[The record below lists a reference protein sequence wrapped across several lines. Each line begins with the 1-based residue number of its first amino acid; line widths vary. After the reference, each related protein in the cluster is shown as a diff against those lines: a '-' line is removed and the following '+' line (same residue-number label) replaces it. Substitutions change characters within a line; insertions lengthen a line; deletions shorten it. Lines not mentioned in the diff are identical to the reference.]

1 MEKKYILAIDQGTT
15 SSRAIVFDKKGNK
28 ISQAQMEFRQIF
40 PESGWVEHDAE
51 EIWHTTYEVI
61 KEAVNREEISTADIA
76 GIGITNQRET
86 TVIWDRKTSEPIY
99 NAIVWQSRQSKD
111 ICEDLINKGY
121 KDLIHEKTGLLINP
135 YFSASK
141 IKWIL
146 DHVEGAKEK
155 AKRGELAFGT
165 IDTWLIWKL
174 TKGKVHVTD
183 YTNASRTCLFNIH
196 TLTWDDELLE
206 LFGVDKSM
214 LPEVRSSSEVYGYA
228 TRLEELGDTLIPI
241 AGIAGDQQ
249 ASLFGQGCF
258 KTGDLKNTYGT
269 GCFML
274 MNTGDKPVLS
284 NNGLLTTIA
293 WGIDGK
299 VTYALEGSVFIA
311 GSSVQ
316 WLRDGLRFFEDARFS
331 EIYATRIQSCDG
343 VYVVPAFTGL
353 GAPYWDDDARGAIF
367 GVTRATSKEH
377 IIRATLEAIAF
388 QSKDVMEVMKQESQA
403 EINHLA
409 VDGGAC
415 ANNFLMQF
423 QSDILNCNIL
433 RPKNLETTALGAAYL
448 AGLATGVYKDMKEV
462 SKMREIEKIFVP
474 SRTVKNVE
482 KIYSGWKQAVSATR
496 NFKPNKEGGEN

>member
-1 MEKKYILAIDQGTT
+1 MTKKYILAIDQGTT

-40 PESGWVEHDAE
+40 PCSGWVEHDAE

-61 KEAVNREEISTADIA
+61 KEAINREEIAVEDIA

-86 TVIWDRKTSEPIY
+86 TVVWDRKTSKPIY

-111 ICEDLINKGY
+111 ICEDLIKRGY
-121 KDLIHEKTGLLINP
+121 KDKIHEKTGLLINP

-146 DHVEGAKEK
+146 DNVEGAKEK
-155 AKRGELAFGT
+155 AKNGELAFGT

-174 TKGKVHVTD
+174 TRGKVHVTD
-183 YTNASRTCLFNIH
+183 YSNASRTCLFNIN
-196 TLTWDDELLE
+196 TLSWDEELLE
-206 LFGVDKSM
+206 LFEVDKSM
-214 LPEVRSSSEVYGYA
+214 LPEVKSSSEIYGYA
-228 TRLEELGDTLIPI
+228 TRLDDMGEVLPI

-258 KTGDLKNTYGT
+258 KVGDIKNTYGT

-274 MNTGDKPVLS
+274 MNTGNKPVLS

-293 WGIDGK
+293 WGINGE
-299 VTYALEGSVFIA
+299 VNYALEGSVFVA
-311 GSSVQ
+311 GSSIQ

-331 EIYATRIQSCDG
+331 EIYATRIASCDG
-343 VYVVPAFTGL
+343 VYVVPSFVGL

-367 GVTRATSKEH
+367 GITRATSKEH
-377 IIRATLEAIAF
+377 IIRATLESIAF
-388 QSKDVMEVMKQESQA
+388 QSKDVMEVMKEESNA
-403 EINHLA
+403 EITHLA

-448 AGLATGVYKDMKEV
+448 AGLATGMYKDIKEVAKMKEV
-462 SKMREIEKIFVP
+462 EKIFVP
-474 SRTVKNVE
+474 SRTIKNVN
-482 KIYSGWKQAVSATR
+482 KIYKGWKDAVNATR
-496 NFKPNKEGGEN
+496 VFKPDND

>member
-15 SSRAIVFDKKGNK
+15 SSRAIIFDKKGNK

-40 PESGWVEHDAE
+40 PNSGWVEHDAE

-61 KEAVNREEISTADIA
+61 KEAINREDISTSDIA

-86 TVIWDRKTSEPIY
+86 TVVWDRKTSKPIY

-111 ICEDLINKGY
+111 ICEELINKGY
-121 KDLIHEKTGLLINP
+121 KDKIHEKTGLLINP

-146 DHVEGAKEK
+146 DNVEGAKEK
-155 AKRGELAFGT
+155 AQNGELAFGT

-174 TKGKVHVTD
+174 TRGKVHVTD
-183 YTNASRTCLFNIH
+183 YSNASRTCLFNIN
-196 TLTWDDELLE
+196 TLEWDEELLNIFE
-206 LFGVDKSM
+206 VDKSM
-214 LPEVRSSSEVYGYA
+214 LPSVKSSSEIYGYA
-228 TRLEELGDTLIPI
+228 TRLEELGETLIPI

-258 KTGDLKNTYGT
+258 KVGDLKNTYGT

-293 WGIDGK
+293 WGVNGQ
-299 VTYALEGSVFIA
+299 VTYALEGSVFVA

-331 EIYATRIQSCDG
+331 EIYATRISSCDG
-343 VYVVPAFTGL
+343 VYVVPSFVGL
-353 GAPYWDDDARGAIF
+353 GAPYWDDDARGAVF
-367 GVTRATSKEH
+367 GITRATSKEH
-377 IIRATLEAIAF
+377 IIRATLESIAF
-388 QSKDVMEVMKQESQA
+388 QSKDVMEVMKDESNA
-403 EINHLA
+403 AITHLA

-462 SKMREIEKIFVP
+462 AKMREIEKIFVP
-474 SRTVKNVE
+474 SRTLKNVN
-482 KIYSGWKQAVSATR
+482 KIYNGWKQAVAATR
-496 NFKPNKEGGEN
+496 VFKPNGKEE

>member
-1 MEKKYILAIDQGTT
+1 MAKKYILAIDQGTT
-15 SSRAIVFDKKGNK
+15 SSRAIIFDKKGNK
-28 ISQAQMEFRQIF
+28 ISQAQLEFRQIF
-40 PESGWVEHDAE
+40 PASGWVEHDAE

-61 KEAVNREEISTADIA
+61 KEAINREEISTEDIA

-86 TVIWDRKTSEPIY
+86 TVVWDRKTSKPIY
-99 NAIVWQSRQSKD
+99 NAIVWQSRQSKE

-121 KDLIHEKTGLLINP
+121 KDLIHQKTGLLINP

-141 IKWIL
+141 VKWIL

-155 AKRGELAFGT
+155 AKKGELAFGT

-183 YTNASRTCLFNIH
+183 YTNASRTCLFNIN
-196 TLTWDDELLE
+196 TLDWDDELLN
-206 LFGVDKSM
+206 LFEIDKSM
-214 LPEVRSSSEVYGYA
+214 LPEVKSSSEIYGYA
-228 TRLEELGDTLIPI
+228 TRLKDLGDTLIPI

-258 KTGDLKNTYGT
+258 KEGDLKNTYGT

-293 WGIDGK
+293 WGINGK

-311 GSSVQ
+311 GSSIQ

-331 EIYATRIQSCDG
+331 EIYATRIASCEG
-343 VYVVPAFTGL
+343 VYVVPSFVGL

-367 GVTRATSKEH
+367 GITRATCKEH

-388 QSKDVMEVMKQESQA
+388 QSKDVMEVMKQEA
-403 EINHLA
+403 NTEFTHLA

-448 AGLATGVYKDMKEV
+448 AGLATGVYKDTKEI
-462 SKMREIEKIFVP
+462 SKLKEIEKIFVP
-474 SRTVKNVE
+474 SRTLKNVN
-482 KIYSGWKQAVSATR
+482 KIYKGWKDAVNATR
-496 NFKPNKEGGEN
+496 QFKPENK

>member
-15 SSRAIVFDKKGNK
+15 SSRAIIFDKKGNK

-40 PESGWVEHDAE
+40 PSSGWVEHDAQ

-61 KEAVNREEISTADIA
+61 KEAINREDISTDEIA

-86 TVIWDRKTSEPIY
+86 TVVWDKKTSQPIY

-111 ICEDLINKGY
+111 ICEDLINRGY
-121 KDLIHEKTGLLINP
+121 KDKIHQKTGLLINP

-146 DHVEGAKEK
+146 DHVEGAREK
-155 AKRGELAFGT
+155 AKNGELAFGT

-174 TKGKVHVTD
+174 TRGKVHVTD
-183 YTNASRTCLFNIH
+183 YSNASRTCLFNIN
-196 TLTWDDELLE
+196 TLQWDEELLE
-206 LFGVDKSM
+206 LFDVDKSM
-214 LPEVRSSSEVYGYA
+214 LPTVKSSSEIYGYA
-228 TRLEELGDTLIPI
+228 TRLEELGETLIPI

-258 KTGDLKNTYGT
+258 KVGDLKNTYGT

-274 MNTGDKPVLS
+274 MNTGNKPVLS

-293 WGIDGK
+293 WGINGE
-299 VTYALEGSVFIA
+299 VTYALEGSVFVA

-331 EIYATRIQSCDG
+331 EIYATRISSCDG
-343 VYVVPAFTGL
+343 VYVVPSFVGL
-353 GAPYWDDDARGAIF
+353 GAPYWDDDARGAVF
-367 GVTRATSKEH
+367 GITRATSKEH

-388 QSKDVMEVMKQESQA
+388 QSKDVMEVMKDESNA
-403 EINHLA
+403 EITHLA

-462 SKMREIEKIFVP
+462 AKMREVEKIFVP
-474 SRTVKNVE
+474 SRTLKNVN
-482 KIYSGWKQAVSATR
+482 KIYSGWKQAVAATR
-496 NFKPNKEGGEN
+496 VFKPENKEE

>member
-1 MEKKYILAIDQGTT
+1 MAKKYILSIDQGTT
-15 SSRAIVFDKKGNK
+15 SSRAIIFDKKGNK

-40 PESGWVEHDAE
+40 PNSGWVEHDAE

-61 KEAVNREEISTADIA
+61 KEAINREEISTDDIA

-86 TVIWDRKTSEPIY
+86 TVVWDRKTSKPIY

-121 KDLIHEKTGLLINP
+121 KEKIHEKTGLLINP

-141 IKWIL
+141 VKWIL

-155 AKRGELAFGT
+155 AKNGELAFGT

-183 YTNASRTCLFNIH
+183 YSNASRTCLFNIN

-206 LFGVDKSM
+206 LFEVDKSM
-214 LPEVRSSSEVYGYA
+214 LPEVKSSSEIYGYA
-228 TRLEELGDTLIPI
+228 TRLEELGETLIPI

-258 KTGDLKNTYGT
+258 KEGDLKNTYGT

-284 NNGLLTTIA
+284 QNGLLTTIA
-293 WGIDGK
+293 WGINGE
-299 VTYALEGSVFIA
+299 VTYALEGSVFVA

-331 EIYATRIQSCDG
+331 EIYATRIASCEG
-343 VYVVPAFTGL
+343 VYVVPSFVGL

-367 GVTRATSKEH
+367 GITRATSKEH
-377 IIRATLEAIAF
+377 IVRATLEAIAF
-388 QSKDVMEVMKQESQA
+388 QSKDVMEVMKDESDA
-403 EINHLA
+403 EITHLA

-462 SKMREIEKIFVP
+462 SKMREIERIFVP
-474 SRTVKNVE
+474 SRTLKNVE
-482 KIYSGWKQAVSATR
+482 KIYSGWKQAVNATR
-496 NFKPNKEGGEN
+496 QFKPENKNED